1 MMIAIEKINKSF
13 TGERILKDVSLSID
27 KGEVICIIGPSG
39 SGKTTLLRTLNF
51 LEPADAGKIRIDD
64 AFVDCG
70 NAGKKEIEKI
80 RAKTAMVFQSWNL
93 FHNLTALQNITEGL
107 IYAQKRPRQQAV
119 ASAERLLKQ
128 VGLLHKKD
136 HYPNS
141 LSGGQKQRV
150 GIARALAMNPAV
162 LLLDEPT
169 SALDPEKVGEVLTLI
184 QDIAAQGQT
193 MIIVTHEME
202 FARQV
207 ASRVVFM
214 EDGVIVEQ
222 GPPEQI
228 FGAARHQRTQG
239 FLARLRFHA

>member
-1 MMIAIEKINKSF
+1 MIAIEKITKSF
-13 TGERILKDVSLSID
+13 SGERILKGVSLSIEA
-27 KGEVICIIGPSG
+27 GEIICIIGPSG

-51 LEPADAGKIRIDD
+51 LEPADAGNITIDNIT
-64 AFVDCG
+64 VDCEH
-70 NAGKKEIEKI
+70 ATKKDIQKL

-107 IYAQKRPRQQAV
+107 IYAQKRPRHEAI
-119 ASAERLLKQ
+119 ATAERLLKL

-136 HYPNS
+136 SYPNS
-141 LSGGQKQRV
+141 LSGGQKQRI
-150 GIARALAMNPAV
+150 GIARALAIRPAV

-169 SALDPEKVGEVLTLI
+169 SALDPEKVGEILSLI
-184 QDIAAQGQT
+184 QDIAARGQT

-214 EDGVIVEQ
+214 DQGEIVEQ
-222 GPPEQI
+222 GPPEHI
-228 FGAARHQRTQG
+228 FGAARHQRTQS
-239 FLARLRFHA
+239 FLARLRYHA